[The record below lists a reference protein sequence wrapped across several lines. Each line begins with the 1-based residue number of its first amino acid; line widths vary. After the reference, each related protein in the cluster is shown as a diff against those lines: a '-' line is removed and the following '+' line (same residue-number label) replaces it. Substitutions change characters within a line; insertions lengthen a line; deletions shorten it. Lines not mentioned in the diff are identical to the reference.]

1 MLSVAE
7 SAEQLGVSPARVRA
21 LIKDGRLPAVKNG
34 REWVLR
40 EEDVLQRLM
49 EHPQA
54 GRPRGC
60 AAGRG
65 QWAAGESEKGLGSRS
80 AHATGTVPSM
90 AAPGLSGS
98 ALEVGQ
104 EAPCRA
110 RELYDE
116 CRRQF
121 EHLPSAEVMAAARS
135 REEASFYMAVFDFF
149 LQQRQ
154 RELIREGVF

>member
-7 SAEQLGVSPARVRA
+7 SAEQLGVSGSRVRA
-21 LIKDGRLPAVKNG
+21 LIRDGRLSAVKNG

-49 EHPQA
+49 EHPRA
-54 GRPRGC
+54 GRPSGARAAAAKQGDSPRTGKRSTPAPRVPIAVPALDGSGAGR
-60 AAGRG
+60 AAGCDG
-65 QWAAGESEKGLGSRS
+65 AS
-80 AHATGTVPSM
+80 
-90 AAPGLSGS
+90 
-98 ALEVGQ
+98 
-104 EAPCRA
+104 RA

-121 EHLPSAEVMAAARS
+121 ASIPSAEVMASARS

-149 LQQRQ
+149 LQRRQ
-154 RELIREGVF
+154 RELVREGVF